1 MGIMAN
7 CQLMKIISSRLAL
20 FAFFLAPIAA
30 TAPVS
35 AQSAK
40 PLSPAKA
47 TFTSKK
53 YGFSLYLPQTPQTQK
68 KALPAQIGGG
78 STDIYFT
85 PPNPVSYSIV
95 PIVLPAAARNI
106 PQKLYFDSVQ
116 QGIVQSAKGK
126 AVGSRDVKVNGLTAR
141 DFLWSFST
149 PTPESKTPVTFAG
162 QTRIYKV
169 GLRTY
174 QFTAVVKSSDKAK
187 NQAQINKVLG
197 SIVIAK

>member
-1 MGIMAN
+1 
-7 CQLMKIISSRLAL
+7 MKLHLSRVAL
-20 FAFFLAPIAA
+20 FALCLAPLAA
-30 TAPVS
+30 TAPAL
-35 AQSAK
+35 AQTAPTKATVK
-40 PLSPAKA
+40 P

-53 YGFSLYLPQTPQTQK
+53 YGFSLYLPQTPQTRK
-68 KALPAQIGGG
+68 KALPPQIGGG

-85 PPNPVSYSIV
+85 PPTPVSYSIV
-95 PIVLPAAARNI
+95 PIVLPAEAGNI

-116 QGIVQSAKGK
+116 SGILQSSRGK
-126 AVGSRDVKVNGLTAR
+126 ALDSHDVKVNGLTAR

-149 PTPESKTPVTFAG
+149 PTPDSKTPITFAG

-169 GLRTY
+169 GLHTY
-174 QFTAVVKSSDKAK
+174 QFTAVVKSANKAK